1 MNWYTFMWLDAIEKA
16 HKTPSFRGEK
26 DKNFI
31 LLWGFAFAQSANI
44 LSLNI
49 VFFLFKIEFTTYS
62 FAQSYVLNFLY
73 LIIIPMLFFGIN
85 YFAFFYKKKYT
96 KLISLKKESRGGKLF
111 TYYFF
116 ISLGFFVGLM
126 ILL

>member
-1 MNWYTFMWLDAIEKA
+1 MWLDVIEKA

-49 VFFLFKIEFTTYS
+49 VFYLLKIEFTTFSYTK
-62 FAQSYVLNFLY
+62 SYVLNFLY
-73 LIIIPMLFFGIN
+73 LIIIPMLFLGIN

-96 KLISLKKESRGGKLF
+96 KLFSLKKESRGGKLF

-116 ISLGFFVGLM
+116 ISLGIFVALM